1 MQDRSGS
8 RRYVASM
15 WHVIGCKGCG
25 SVFAEAALTL
35 AKVPYDREEV
45 DYSTPGPA
53 RDRLLAKN
61 PLGQVPTLIAPD
73 GGVMTESAAFVLHL
87 DELHPEAKLLP
98 ARGTPE
104 RRDALRWLVFF
115 VAAVYPTFTYGD
127 DTSKWVGDAGDRL
140 RDSTNAHRE
149 KLWAQIEGAAK
160 GPWFLGKTRS
170 MLDVYISVMTR
181 WRPQRPWF
189 EKATPKLAAIARA
202 IDDDPQLA
210 PLWKAN
216 FD

>member
-1 MQDRSGS
+1 VG
-8 RRYVASM
+8 M

-25 SVFAEAALTL
+25 SVLVEAALTL
-35 AKVPYDREEV
+35 ANIPYDREEV
-45 DYSTPGPA
+45 DYSTPSPA

-73 GGVMTESAAFVLHL
+73 GGVMTESAAIVLHL
-87 DELHPEAKLLP
+87 DELAPDAKLLP

-104 RRDALRWLVFF
+104 RRDALRWLVFL
-115 VAAVYPTFTYGD
+115 VAAIYPTWTYGD
-127 DTSKWVGDAGDRL
+127 DTAKWVGDAGDRL
-140 RDSTNAHRE
+140 RESTEAHRK
-149 KLWAQIEGAAK
+149 KLWAQMESAAK
-160 GPWFLGKTRS
+160 GPWFLGQTRS
-170 MLDVYISVMTR
+170 MLDVYISAMTR

-189 EKATPKLAAIARA
+189 EANTPKLAAIARA
-202 IDDDPQLA
+202 LDDDAKLA